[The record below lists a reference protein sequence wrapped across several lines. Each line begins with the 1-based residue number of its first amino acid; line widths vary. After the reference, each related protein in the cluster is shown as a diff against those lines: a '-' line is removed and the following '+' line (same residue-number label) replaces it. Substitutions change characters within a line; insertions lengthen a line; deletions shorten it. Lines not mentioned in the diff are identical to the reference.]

1 MPIGRVLVLVLV
13 LVLVALAPGCGA
25 EDAADQTSTPRAQHA
40 PALRIARVAA
50 GLRAPLHLA
59 APRSERNRLYVVEQ
73 EGRIMVI
80 EDGRVRATPF
90 LDIRDRISSGGE
102 RGLLSVAFHPSYAQN
117 RRFYVNFTDG
127 NGDTRVVEMRS
138 DGERALLET
147 ARELLF
153 VRQPYANHNGGQVA
167 FGRDGRLYVG
177 MGDGGAGGDPENRA
191 QNLGTLLGKL
201 VSINVN
207 RAGAEPQIAAS
218 GLRNPWRFSFDRATG
233 DLWIGD
239 VGQSSW
245 EEIDFTARAQLPG
258 LENYG
263 WDVYEGRAV
272 YERKRP
278 SRGTLVFP
286 VHVYGRGQGCTVIG
300 GFVYRGSAVPAARGR
315 YFFGDLCEGTI
326 WSLRRVSGKVRQ
338 LRREPFRV
346 PSIASFGED
355 ANGELYLVSLEGAVF
370 RLTS

>member
-1 MPIGRVLVLVLV
+1 MGGMPIRRLLVLA
-13 LVLVALAPGCGA
+13 LVALTPACGA
-25 EDAADQTSTPRAQHA
+25 EDSEPASSPRAQQA
-40 PALRIARVAA
+40 PALRIVRVAA
-50 GLRAPLHLA
+50 GLSAPLHLVTL
-59 APRSERNRLYVVEQ
+59 RSEPGRLYVVEQ
-73 EGRIMVI
+73 EGRIVVL
-80 EDGRVRATPF
+80 ENGRARATPF

-102 RGLLSVAFHPSYAQN
+102 RGLLSVAFHPNYAQN

-138 DGERALLET
+138 NGERALLET
-147 ARELLF
+147 AREVLF
-153 VRQPYANHNGGQVA
+153 VDQPYANHNGGLVV
-167 FGRDGRLYVG
+167 FGPDGKLYVG

-201 VSINVN
+201 VTINVD
-207 RAGAEPQIAAS
+207 RPGAKPQIAAS

-245 EEIDFTARAQLPG
+245 EEIDFTPRAQLPG

-263 WDVYEGRAV
+263 WDVYEGRASF
-272 YERKRP
+272 ERKRP

-326 WSLRRVSGKVRQ
+326 WSLRRVGGKVRQ

-346 PSIASFGED
+346 PSLASFGED
-355 ANGELYLVSLEGAVF
+355 ASGELYLVSLEGAVF
-370 RLTS
+370 RLAS